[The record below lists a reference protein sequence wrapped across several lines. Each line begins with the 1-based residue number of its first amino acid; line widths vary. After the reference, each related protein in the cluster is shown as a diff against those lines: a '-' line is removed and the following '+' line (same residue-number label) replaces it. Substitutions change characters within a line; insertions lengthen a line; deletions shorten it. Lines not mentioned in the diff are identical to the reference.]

1 MPHKVAIAADHA
13 GFALKEALKLH
24 LQSRN
29 YEVCDLGTNSNLSVD
44 YPDFAHK
51 VAEKVANGGAGI
63 GVLICGSGIGMAIA
77 ANRHKNVRAVVIE
90 NDSDA
95 KMSRSHNN
103 ANIACFG
110 ARRTET
116 AEAIKLL
123 DIFLATPFDGERHEK
138 RIHKIER

>member
-24 LQSRN
+24 LQSQN
-29 YEVCDLGTNSNLSVD
+29 FEVCDLGTNSIESVD

-51 VAEKVANGGAGI
+51 VAESVARGDTNS
-63 GVLICGSGIGMAIA
+63 GVLVCGSGIGMAIA

-90 NDSDA
+90 NENDA

-116 AEAIKLL
+116 SEAIKLL
-123 DIFLATPFDGERHEK
+123 DLFLATPFEGERHEK
-138 RIHKIER
+138 RIQKIER